1 MLFHFIHAIHAF
13 LVHSLFGRIKKVL
26 SGLFLLGVTTIISC
40 APEDVVLQKE
50 LNIQQIFHLL
60 NKKIQKISRDFSLN
74 QTNNFEKLYLK
85 K

>member
-1 MLFHFIHAIHAF
+1 M
-13 LVHSLFGRIKKVL
+13 HSLFGRIKKVL
-26 SGLFLLGVTTIISC
+26 SGLFLLGVATIISC
-40 APEDVVLQKE
+40 APEVVVLQKE

-85 K
+85 KKTY